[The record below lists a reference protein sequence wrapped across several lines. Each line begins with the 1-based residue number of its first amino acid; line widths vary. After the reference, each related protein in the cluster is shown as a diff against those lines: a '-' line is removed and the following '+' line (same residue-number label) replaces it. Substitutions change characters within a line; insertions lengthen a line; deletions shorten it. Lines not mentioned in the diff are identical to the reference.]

1 MPTSQPLVLETI
13 SNSSSTYYRRTFLRS
28 LLKSFS
34 RSLQLR
40 FGEGYKETPST
51 KQYQWRTSY
60 ILTKP

>member
-40 FGEGYKETPST
+40 FGEG
-51 KQYQWRTSY
+51 
-60 ILTKP
+60 